1 MTEAKREYFGL
12 DGLDQ
17 RLESYLNYDNGF
29 FVELGANDGVR
40 QSNTLY
46 FEKYRGWSGVL
57 IEPIP
62 HRYMECL
69 ENRGEKNTIFCNAC
83 VPFDYDQ
90 KYVDMLFIDLMSVS
104 ENLSLDIGDVE
115 EHVRRGE
122 SFLQR
127 TERTVRFGAV
137 AATLNHLLHGAGAPK
152 TIDLLSL
159 DVEGA
164 ELDVLRGID
173 LEVYEF
179 NYMLIESRA
188 PTPLVSFL
196 NQHNYEVVDML
207 SKHDYLFSRQHGD

>member
-1 MTEAKREYFGL
+1 MTEAEREYFGL

-17 RLESYLNYDNGF
+17 RLESHLNYDNGF
-29 FVELGANDGVR
+29 FVELGANDGIR

-122 SFLQR
+122 SFLR
-127 TERTVRFGAV
+127 RNERTVRFGAV
-137 AATLNHLLHGAGAPK
+137 AATLSELLERADAPA

-173 LEVYEF
+173 F
-179 NYMLIESRA
+179 TSHNFKHMLIESRV
-188 PTPLVSFL
+188 PTPLISFL
-196 NQHNYEVVDML
+196 NKKNFEVVDML
-207 SKHDYLFSRQHGD
+207 SKHDYLFSKQHGD